1 MLLAGKAAGAGIVFL
16 ALTTV
21 ISGRPHPTPSP
32 SRANLVNKVPAVGQR
47 NDVTKMQENLR
58 GKGYYR
64 GEVDGVF
71 GLRTRASIRGFQ
83 KAENLPAT
91 GQLDTQTAGKLGVS
105 PEGRKEIDRE
115 AANGKPPAGIERAK
129 GEKRKSKTPD
139 ALVVRADEQN

>member
-1 MLLAGKAAGAGIVFL
+1 MSLAGKAAGAGIVFL

-21 ISGRPHPTPSP
+21 ISGRPHPTPPP
-32 SRANLVNKVPAVGQR
+32 SGANLINEAPPVGQR

-83 KAENLPAT
+83 KAENLPVT
-91 GQLDTQTAGKLGVS
+91 GQLDTRTAGKLGVS
-105 PEGRKEIDRE
+105 QRVARRLTARLRE
-115 AANGKPPAGIERAK
+115 ANLRQA
-129 GEKRKSKTPD
+129 
-139 ALVVRADEQN
+139 